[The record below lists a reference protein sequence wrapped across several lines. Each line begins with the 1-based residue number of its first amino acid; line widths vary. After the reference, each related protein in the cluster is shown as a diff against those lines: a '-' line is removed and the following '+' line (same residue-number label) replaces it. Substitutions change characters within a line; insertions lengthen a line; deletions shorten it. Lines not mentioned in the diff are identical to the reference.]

1 MQRVL
6 GFGYLL
12 FRGRVGS
19 DYGLI
24 ALNAP
29 LKTGWTTT
37 WLQEYKRI
45 ANRDWKEHT

>member
-37 WLQEYKRI
+37 
-45 ANRDWKEHT
+45 